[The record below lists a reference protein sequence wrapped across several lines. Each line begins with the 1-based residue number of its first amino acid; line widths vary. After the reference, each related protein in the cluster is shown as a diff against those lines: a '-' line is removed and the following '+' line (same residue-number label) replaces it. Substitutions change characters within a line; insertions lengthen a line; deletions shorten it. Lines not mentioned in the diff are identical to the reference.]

1 MTHCAQA
8 GTLSPRTTEPP
19 VVHKEL
25 AEVLANPVI
34 AVVRSAEE
42 LAEALTS
49 RVSAI
54 EIRSGD
60 LASLPALID
69 RVRAARKSVL
79 LYPELIA
86 GLGRDPAAIDFL
98 CGYARPTAIVSTKK
112 QILQKARAC
121 GLITIFQI
129 FMIDTQAFETGI
141 QTARRLDC
149 DAVEIMPGAIPHI
162 IREVSS
168 QLPLPVLPF
177 RWIIKLGRE
186 YFSDRRLATMPTTP
200 WCHRL
205 LSSTSAL
212 RWRSGIRSII
222 SSAWV

>member
-60 LASLPALID
+60 IASLPALID

-129 FMIDTQAFETGI
+129 FMIVETGI

-168 QLPLPVLPF
+168 QLPLPVLCAGLVKTEAEIHEVLKAGAQAVATSRRPLWF
-177 RWIIKLGRE
+177 ASSLRE
-186 YFSDRRLATMPTTP
+186 VA
-200 WCHRL
+200 
-205 LSSTSAL
+205 A
-212 RWRSGIRSII
+212 
-222 SSAWV
+222 

>member
-168 QLPLPVLPF
+168 QLPLPVL
-177 RWIIKLGRE
+177 RWM
-186 YFSDRRLATMPTTP
+186 T
-200 WCHRL
+200 
-205 LSSTSAL
+205 SSIQTANT
-212 RWRSGIRSII
+212 R
-222 SSAWV
+222 

>member
-60 LASLPALID
+60 LASLPALI
-69 RVRAARKSVL
+69 
-79 LYPELIA
+79 
-86 GLGRDPAAIDFL
+86 GRDPAAIDFL

-168 QLPLPVLPF
+168 QLPLPVLCAGLVKTEAEIHEVLKAGAQAVATSRRPLWF
-177 RWIIKLGRE
+177 ASSLRE
-186 YFSDRRLATMPTTP
+186 VA
-200 WCHRL
+200 
-205 LSSTSAL
+205 A
-212 RWRSGIRSII
+212 
-222 SSAWV
+222 

>member
-86 GLGRDPAAIDFL
+86 GLGRDPAAIVFSADTL
-98 CGYARPTAIVSTKK
+98 VPPR
-112 QILQKARAC
+112 L
-121 GLITIFQI
+121 FQRKSR
-129 FMIDTQAFETGI
+129 F
-141 QTARRLDC
+141 C
-149 DAVEIMPGAIPHI
+149 
-162 IREVSS
+162 
-168 QLPLPVLPF
+168 
-177 RWIIKLGRE
+177 
-186 YFSDRRLATMPTTP
+186 RRLAP
-200 WCHRL
+200 
-205 LSSTSAL
+205 A
-212 RWRSGIRSII
+212 
-222 SSAWV
+222 V

>member
-1 MTHCAQA
+1 M
-8 GTLSPRTTEPP
+8 
-19 VVHKEL
+19 
-25 AEVLANPVI
+25 
-34 AVVRSAEE
+34 
-42 LAEALTS
+42 
-49 RVSAI
+49 SAI

-168 QLPLPVLPF
+168 QLPLPVLCAGL
-177 RWIIKLGRE
+177 IKTEAEIHEVLKAGAQAVATSRRPLWFASSLRE
-186 YFSDRRLATMPTTP
+186 VA
-200 WCHRL
+200 
-205 LSSTSAL
+205 A
-212 RWRSGIRSII
+212 
-222 SSAWV
+222 

>member
-141 QTARRLDC
+141 QTARRLRLFLLCRCSCSLSCLCRCFAPDWLK
-149 DAVEIMPGAIPHI
+149 P
-162 IREVSS
+162 
-168 QLPLPVLPF
+168 
-177 RWIIKLGRE
+177 KLKFTKFLKPE
-186 YFSDRRLATMPTTP
+186 L
-200 WCHRL
+200 RL
-205 LSSTSAL
+205 LRQAAVPSGLPAHCGRSRHDCSA
-212 RWRSGIRSII
+212 
-222 SSAWV
+222 

>member
-60 LASLPALID
+60 IASLPALID
-69 RVRAARKSVL
+69 RV
-79 LYPELIA
+79 
-86 GLGRDPAAIDFL
+86 L

-168 QLPLPVLPF
+168 QLPLPVLCAGLVKTEAEIHEVLKAGAQAVATSRRPLWF
-177 RWIIKLGRE
+177 ASSLRE
-186 YFSDRRLATMPTTP
+186 VA
-200 WCHRL
+200 
-205 LSSTSAL
+205 A
-212 RWRSGIRSII
+212 
-222 SSAWV
+222 

>member
-60 LASLPALID
+60 IASLPALID
-69 RVRAARKSVL
+69 RVRAARKSVRYIPNL
-79 LYPELIA
+79 LPALA
-86 GLGRDPAAIDFL
+86 G
-98 CGYARPTAIVSTKK
+98 
-112 QILQKARAC
+112 ILQR
-121 GLITIFQI
+121 LIFSADTLVPPRLFQRKSR
-129 FMIDTQAFETGI
+129 F
-141 QTARRLDC
+141 C
-149 DAVEIMPGAIPHI
+149 
-162 IREVSS
+162 
-168 QLPLPVLPF
+168 
-177 RWIIKLGRE
+177 
-186 YFSDRRLATMPTTP
+186 RRLAP
-200 WCHRL
+200 
-205 LSSTSAL
+205 A
-212 RWRSGIRSII
+212 
-222 SSAWV
+222 V

>member
-98 CGYARPTAIVSTKK
+98 CGYACPTAIVSTKK

-141 QTARRLDC
+141 H
-149 DAVEIMPGAIPHI
+149 GA
-162 IREVSS
+162 
-168 QLPLPVLPF
+168 F
-177 RWIIKLGRE
+177 CGN
-186 YFSDRRLATMPTTP
+186 A
-200 WCHRL
+200 
-205 LSSTSAL
+205 
-212 RWRSGIRSII
+212 
-222 SSAWV
+222 

>member
-60 LASLPALID
+60 LASPALAGILQRLIFSAD
-69 RVRAARKSVL
+69 TLVPPRLFQRKS
-79 LYPELIA
+79 
-86 GLGRDPAAIDFL
+86 RF
-98 CGYARPTAIVSTKK
+98 C
-112 QILQKARAC
+112 
-121 GLITIFQI
+121 
-129 FMIDTQAFETGI
+129 
-141 QTARRLDC
+141 
-149 DAVEIMPGAIPHI
+149 
-162 IREVSS
+162 
-168 QLPLPVLPF
+168 
-177 RWIIKLGRE
+177 
-186 YFSDRRLATMPTTP
+186 RRLAP
-200 WCHRL
+200 
-205 LSSTSAL
+205 A
-212 RWRSGIRSII
+212 
-222 SSAWV
+222 V

>member
-60 LASLPALID
+60 IASLPALID

-149 DAVEIMPGAIPHI
+149 AGLVKTEAEIHEVLKAGAQAVATSRRPLWFASSL
-162 IREVSS
+162 REV
-168 QLPLPVLPF
+168 
-177 RWIIKLGRE
+177 
-186 YFSDRRLATMPTTP
+186 A
-200 WCHRL
+200 
-205 LSSTSAL
+205 A
-212 RWRSGIRSII
+212 
-222 SSAWV
+222 

>member
-60 LASLPALID
+60 IASLPALID

-129 FMIDTQAFETGI
+129 FMIDTKAFETGI

-149 DAVEIMPGAIPHI
+149 DAVESMPGAIPHI
-162 IREVSS
+162 IGVLCFAPDWLKPKLKFTKFLKPELRPLRQAAVHSG
-168 QLPLPVLPF
+168 LPAHC
-177 RWIIKLGRE
+177 GR
-186 YFSDRRLATMPTTP
+186 SRHD
-200 WCHRL
+200 C
-205 LSSTSAL
+205 SA
-212 RWRSGIRSII
+212 
-222 SSAWV
+222 

>member
-86 GLGRDPAAIDFL
+86 LAG
-98 CGYARPTAIVSTKK
+98 
-112 QILQKARAC
+112 ILQR
-121 GLITIFQI
+121 LIFSADTLVPPRLFQRKSR
-129 FMIDTQAFETGI
+129 F
-141 QTARRLDC
+141 C
-149 DAVEIMPGAIPHI
+149 
-162 IREVSS
+162 
-168 QLPLPVLPF
+168 
-177 RWIIKLGRE
+177 
-186 YFSDRRLATMPTTP
+186 RRLAP
-200 WCHRL
+200 
-205 LSSTSAL
+205 A
-212 RWRSGIRSII
+212 
-222 SSAWV
+222 V

>member
-129 FMIDTQAFETGI
+129 FMIDTLKTVESTLSQI
-141 QTARRLDC
+141 RRRRARGTSGLW
-149 DAVEIMPGAIPHI
+149 P
-162 IREVSS
+162 SS
-168 QLPLPVLPF
+168 P
-177 RWIIKLGRE
+177 
-186 YFSDRRLATMPTTP
+186 
-200 WCHRL
+200 
-205 LSSTSAL
+205 
-212 RWRSGIRSII
+212 
-222 SSAWV
+222 

>member
-42 LAEALTS
+42 LAEALSS

-60 LASLPALID
+60 LASLP
-69 RVRAARKSVL
+69 ARKSVL

-168 QLPLPVLPF
+168 QLPLPVLCAGLVKTEAEIHEVLKAGAQAVATSRRPLWF
-177 RWIIKLGRE
+177 ASSLRE
-186 YFSDRRLATMPTTP
+186 VA
-200 WCHRL
+200 
-205 LSSTSAL
+205 A
-212 RWRSGIRSII
+212 
-222 SSAWV
+222 

>member
-1 MTHCAQA
+1 M
-8 GTLSPRTTEPP
+8 
-19 VVHKEL
+19 
-25 AEVLANPVI
+25 
-34 AVVRSAEE
+34 
-42 LAEALTS
+42 
-49 RVSAI
+49 
-54 EIRSGD
+54 
-60 LASLPALID
+60 ID

-168 QLPLPVLPF
+168 QLPLPTSENQSHRGGRRIHLPVGP
-177 RWIIKLGRE
+177 LGLRE
-186 YFSDRRLATMPTTP
+186 NHFAQNHCRAS
-200 WCHRL
+200 
-205 LSSTSAL
+205 
-212 RWRSGIRSII
+212 
-222 SSAWV
+222 

>member
-60 LASLPALID
+60 IASAPGID
-69 RVRAARKSVL
+69 RPSSCRSQKRAAISRT
-79 LYPELIA
+79 Y
-86 GLGRDPAAIDFL
+86 
-98 CGYARPTAIVSTKK
+98 CRPW
-112 QILQKARAC
+112 
-121 GLITIFQI
+121 
-129 FMIDTQAFETGI
+129 
-141 QTARRLDC
+141 
-149 DAVEIMPGAIPHI
+149 PG
-162 IREVSS
+162 SC
-168 QLPLPVLPF
+168 
-177 RWIIKLGRE
+177 
-186 YFSDRRLATMPTTP
+186 SD
-200 WCHRL
+200 
-205 LSSTSAL
+205 
-212 RWRSGIRSII
+212 
-222 SSAWV
+222 